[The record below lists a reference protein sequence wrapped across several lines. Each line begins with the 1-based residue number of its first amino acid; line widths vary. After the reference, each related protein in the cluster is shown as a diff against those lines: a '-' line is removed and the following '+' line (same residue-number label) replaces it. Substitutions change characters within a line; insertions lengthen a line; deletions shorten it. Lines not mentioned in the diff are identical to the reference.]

1 MSPAANQAAATS
13 AQPKTNDWPGLA
25 LRSIVVAAAVCAG
38 AWLSLTGLRTPA
50 PRPAIATEFSAIRAA
65 DRAHALLGDQP
76 RPVGSAANA
85 ATVERLASWLRARK
99 MEVEVQE
106 ATVRAGG
113 RDVTLRN
120 IIACRTG
127 ALPGKAVL
135 FVAHH
140 DTVAASPGAGDDGMG
155 VAIALELA
163 DALNV
168 DPWPGRD
175 VIVLLTDG
183 EEAGLLGAKH
193 FAENHRWMANVG
205 CVLNIDHRGNA
216 GPCLLYETGPDTARV
231 LEPVAPLLGPVV
243 ANSTFAEISRHM
255 PYATDFQVFRERG
268 VPGLNFAVVDGL
280 AHYHQPT
287 DTWANADLSSLQHQG
302 DMVLPAMYALSTAK
316 EDRHKIEGDA
326 VFLDV
331 AGSFLAWWPARAGV
345 VARVTCTLVA
355 CALGWLAAR
364 RSNMPKPT
372 LAMGFAASMVR
383 AIVASGFTW
392 LALWALARGGAFGME
407 AATAA
412 MPDASMFARYR
423 AGFWPATGPWL
434 LVAAMLLGVLAAWF
448 ATARLVRRANP
459 LLTLCSSWM
468 LINGLIAVLAIG
480 LPGVTA
486 PLLPVS
492 LVATA
497 TLVVCVLGFERCPG
511 WAALVAITAPVF
523 VASFTLAPI
532 QVLAWT
538 SIGLSMP
545 AFAAACTGLAA
556 CVLLAGLATPRTKA

>member
-1 MSPAANQAAATS
+1 MSPAATQAAAKS

-25 LRSIVVAAAVCAG
+25 LRSIVVAAAACAG

-50 PRPAIATEFSAIRAA
+50 PRPAIATEFSAVRAA
-65 DRAHALLGDQP
+65 DRARALLGDQP
-76 RPVGSAANA
+76 RPVGSTANA
-85 ATVERLASWLRARK
+85 AAVERLASWLRARK

-113 RDVTLRN
+113 RNVMLRN
-120 IIACRTG
+120 IIARRTG
-127 ALPGKAVL
+127 ALPGKAVMI
-135 FVAHH
+135 VAHH

-155 VAIALELA
+155 VAIALEVA

-168 DPWPGRD
+168 DPWKGRD

-193 FAENHRWMANVG
+193 FAENHRWMADVG

-255 PYATDFQVFRERG
+255 PNTTDFRVFRERG
-268 VPGLNFAVVDGL
+268 VPGLNFAVDDGF
-280 AHYHQPT
+280 AHYHQPS

-302 DMVLPAMYALSTAK
+302 DMVLPAMHALSTAK

-331 AGSFLAWWPARAGV
+331 AGAFLAWWPARAGV
-345 VARVTCTLVA
+345 VAGIACTLVT
-355 CALGWLAAR
+355 CALGWLGAR
-364 RSNMPKPT
+364 RNNMPKPM
-372 LAMGFAASMVR
+372 LASGFAASMVR

-392 LALWALARGGAFGME
+392 LTLWALARGGAFGME

-423 AGFWPATGPWL
+423 
-434 LVAAMLLGVLAAWF
+434 
-448 ATARLVRRANP
+448 
-459 LLTLCSSWM
+459 
-468 LINGLIAVLAIG
+468 
-480 LPGVTA
+480 
-486 PLLPVS
+486 
-492 LVATA
+492 
-497 TLVVCVLGFERCPG
+497 
-511 WAALVAITAPVF
+511 
-523 VASFTLAPI
+523 
-532 QVLAWT
+532 
-538 SIGLSMP
+538 
-545 AFAAACTGLAA
+545 
-556 CVLLAGLATPRTKA
+556 